1 MSQHLPY
8 KNLYQVH
15 NGIKIEKKINKL
27 QNHVFTTSITV
38 HDMNDFTIEL
48 HLFKDENGKQYLT

>member
-8 KNLYQVH
+8 KNLYKVH
-15 NGIKIEKKINKL
+15 NGIKIEKKIKL

-38 HDMNDFTIEL
+38 HDMNDITIEL
-48 HLFKDENGKQYLT
+48 H